1 MSLDAW
7 HSWQDSP
14 VLTTVGTTAHPIYK
28 IDFPA
33 ITICSQGLVQ
43 QVIDNAL
50 VKQFNDYLAKKGI
63 DYKTLSPS
71 DLKIEQQKYAKDLYP
86 GASASPQGMV
96 NMLVAKEPSK
106 SIKSSALTNPEFLED
121 SIPTTT
127 TASTT
132 TAKGKT
138 TTVAKG
144 KTTTPKATT
153 PKATTPKATTTT
165 PKATTTTPKAT
176 TTTPKATTTT
186 PKATT
191 TTPKAITTTPY
202 IATTITTTST
212 TTTMPVCKC
221 TTPFIDP
228 VQTREALGLSESRC
242 VANFGLGP
250 GKDYATCSDHDYMSD
265 ELSFGM
271 TYAQYPYDGAFIKS
285 IITKGIQLT
294 PQE

>member
-1 MSLDAW
+1 MSQDAW

-86 GASASPQGMV
+86 GASATPQGMV

-138 TTVAKG
+138 TTVAKE
-144 KTTTPKATT
+144 KTTT

-176 TTTPKATTTT
+176 TTTPKATT

-191 TTPKAITTTPY
+191 TAPY